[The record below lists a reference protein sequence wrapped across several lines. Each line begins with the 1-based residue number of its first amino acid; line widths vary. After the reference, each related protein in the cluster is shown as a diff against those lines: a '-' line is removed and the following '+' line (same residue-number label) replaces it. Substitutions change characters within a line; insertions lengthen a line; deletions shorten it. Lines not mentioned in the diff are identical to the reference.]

1 MIGTAAVALSAT
13 MGLGTAEAASAAPV
27 PARPSAQDIT
37 WMRSN
42 AQTDL
47 AEIAIGKLAL
57 AKSHNADLLKVAR
70 VTMRDHKI
78 VLIDLRILA
87 KKEHVKLPT
96 TPNASQRAA
105 AKELKSLS
113 GRRFNLTW
121 DNIQIAGHKLSI
133 RQTKKE
139 IANGSARPVVRFAR
153 DYLPIAK
160 MHLRMAEK
168 LHHEL
173 TH

>member
-13 MGLGTAEAASAAPV
+13 MGLGTAEAASAAPA

-37 WMRSN
+37 WMKSN

-57 AKSHNADLLKVAR
+57 AKSHNADLLKVAK
-70 VTMRDHKI
+70 VTTRDHRI
-78 VLIDLRILA
+78 VLIELRILA
-87 KKEHVKLPT
+87 KKEGVKLPT
-96 TPNASQRAA
+96 RPNASQRKAA
-105 AKELKSLS
+105 QELQSLS
-113 GRRFNLTW
+113 GRKFNLAW
-121 DNIQIAGHKLSI
+121 DNVQIAGHKLSI
-133 RQTKKE
+133 SQTKTE
-139 IANGSARPVVRFAR
+139 IAKGSARRVVRFAR
-153 DYLPIAK
+153 HYLPIAK
-160 MHLRMAEK
+160 MHLRMAER